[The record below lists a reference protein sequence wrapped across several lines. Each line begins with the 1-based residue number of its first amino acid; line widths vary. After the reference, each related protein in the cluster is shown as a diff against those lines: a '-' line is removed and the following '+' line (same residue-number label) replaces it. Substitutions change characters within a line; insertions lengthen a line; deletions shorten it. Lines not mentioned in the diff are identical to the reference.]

1 MASNAFMAAGV
12 MATTAPWAST
22 SVLERSTVMW
32 PLPSSQRCT
41 SPQMRDEA
49 SDRRNPP
56 SERTATRARSNLL
69 PLSGLLG
76 RLNAAPAATGLDGG
90 EADDSEH
97 VGGEGAAGLALGL
110 G

>member
-1 MASNAFMAAGV
+1 
-12 MATTAPWAST
+12 
-22 SVLERSTVMW
+22 MW

-41 SPQMRDEA
+41 SPQMRDGSLGPAQPAVREDSHQGEVEA
-49 SDRRNPP
+49 CSAQRPA
-56 SERTATRARSNLL
+56 RTVS
-69 PLSGLLG
+69 
-76 RLNAAPAATGLDGG
+76 NAAATLATGLDGG

>member
-1 MASNAFMAAGV
+1 MAAAV
-12 MATTAPWAST
+12 IPALHVAPD
-22 SVLERSTVMW
+22 ER
-32 PLPSSQRCT
+32 
-41 SPQMRDEA
+41 
-49 SDRRNPP
+49 
-56 SERTATRARSNLL
+56 RSLGPAQPAVREDSHQGEVEL
-69 PLSGLLG
+69 APLSGLLG